1 MKERQRRLIEVY
13 EHLRKHY
20 GVHTK
25 TGFAEAVKYGR
36 TSMSSAMNGNDL
48 YLTDGL
54 FRSICLAYPN
64 VFNLDYLLTG
74 EGSLL
79 LSSANEPSRFRYP
92 SASPSMGMVSEDTPS
107 PSVSPSP
114 SPSEPL
120 PLWADTMIHI
130 LSKQIAEIEAL
141 HSELRHSI
149 AEVKDLKNQLSRL
162 LESLSQN
169 NPK

>member
-1 MKERQRRLIEVY
+1 MKERQKRLIEVY
-13 EHLRKHY
+13 EYLRKHY
-20 GVHTK
+20 NVHTK

-79 LSSANEPSRFRYP
+79 QSNKEAVLGRYP
-92 SASPSMGMVSEDTPS
+92 APPGMVSES
-107 PSVSPSP
+107 A
-114 SPSEPL
+114 PSESL
-120 PLWADTMIHI
+120 PLWADTLIRIM
-130 LSKQIAEIEAL
+130 SKQIAENEAL
-141 HSELRHSI
+141 HSELRDSI
-149 AEVKDLKNQLSRL
+149 DELSKLKTQLSHL
-162 LESLSQN
+162 IQSLS
-169 NPK
+169 K